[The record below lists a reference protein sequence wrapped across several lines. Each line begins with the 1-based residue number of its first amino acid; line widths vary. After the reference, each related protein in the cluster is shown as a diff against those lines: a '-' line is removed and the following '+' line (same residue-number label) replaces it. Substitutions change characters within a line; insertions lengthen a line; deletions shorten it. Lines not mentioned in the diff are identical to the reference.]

1 MPDVADWE
9 LPPVIRRG
17 LRTSTY
23 LCMDPDT
30 ESNRESD
37 ESILHQVAQGDERA
51 MGRLY
56 DRFAGPLL
64 GMIRQMLGDEHE
76 AEDVLQEGFVYLWNK
91 AAAYDATKS
100 KAFTWTVMI
109 FRHKTIDRLRARGRR
124 TRLGEQAAGEVE
136 LWYGHAAP
144 QADDAA
150 EEQDRATLVREALH
164 ELPDGQRRLIEL
176 AFIKGLTHQDIAD
189 QLSLPLGSVKTNI
202 RRGLLRLR
210 ELLKGSGTG

>member
-1 MPDVADWE
+1 
-9 LPPVIRRG
+9 
-17 LRTSTY
+17 
-23 LCMDPDT
+23 MDSDT

-37 ESILHQVAQGDERA
+37 ESILHKVAQGDEHA

-56 DRFAGPLL
+56 DRFAAPLL

-91 AAAYDATKS
+91 AAGYDAAKS

-109 FRHKTIDRLRARGRR
+109 FRNKAIDRLRARGRR
-124 TRLGEQAAGEVE
+124 ARLGEQAAGETE
-136 LWYGHAAP
+136 LWSGHAAP

-150 EEQDRATLVREALH
+150 AEQDRATLVREALH
-164 ELPDGQRRLIEL
+164 ALPDGQRRLIEL
-176 AFIKGLTHQDIAD
+176 SFIKGLTHQAIAER
-189 QLSLPLGSVKTNI
+189 LNLPLGSVKTSI

-210 ELLKGSGTG
+210 ELLRESG